1 MREDST
7 REALPG
13 LTAQYGRVDW
23 CLVSLVAVASPTA
36 HSWQSLVW
44 KSSRRA
50 TEMLEGSH
58 HREVEGCH
66 PVSLGRAPSFHLRR
80 VHTCSS
86 YHNGTAWSTRSTC
99 TLMSYSCYMEH
110 SSSWIWLLQAALRFV
125 FVTRLIHVRSDTSSL
140 SSNCSHSWS
149 AYTFESYRD
158 CSELT
163 CHLLD
168 LVATAVVVSASAVA
182 SCPWEE
188 A

>member
-1 MREDST
+1 MRADSV

-13 LTAQYGRVDW
+13 LAVQNGKADW
-23 CLVSLVAVASPTA
+23 CLVSFVEVANLQVY
-36 HSWQSLVW
+36 SWQSLVW
-44 KSSRRA
+44 KSSRQA
-50 TEMLEGSH
+50 TGMHVGSC
-58 HREVEGCH
+58 HRE
-66 PVSLGRAPSFHLRR
+66 LGGQEVQLRRVPLFHLHH

-86 YHNGTAWSTRSTC
+86 FHNGTAWSTHSTC
-99 TLMSYSCYMEH
+99 TPMFYSCYMEH